1 MNDTKQVSSRA
12 ASRGWRRAI
21 AVTLLGVL
29 ALTAVL
35 TGCSVQQ
42 PQETVASVEP
52 RTVETMAPETA
63 EPTESA
69 APATSAPVGAQVMLP
84 EMAELYAENDE
95 IAGWIEIKGTEVDY
109 PVMYTPDDGQFYLY
123 RTFQKEED
131 PTKEGCLFIDE
142 FCKVDPRDT
151 NLLIHGH
158 NMKNGTM
165 FHSLLNYKEEDY
177 YKEHPVI
184 TYNTLYEEEQYE
196 IAYVFLSQVYNQ
208 DDDVFK
214 FYKFYNAANEEEY
227 NYFTDNCKQL
237 ELYSTGVTPQFDD
250 DLITLTTCEYTV
262 ENGRMVV
269 VARKITEDRP
279 AQSEY
284 AKEWLES
291 GQGTAAEQ
299 QAQEAEASEVAASA
313 TEITGDISV

>member
-1 MNDTKQVSSRA
+1 MNDTKQESGRRTQSR
-12 ASRGWRRAI
+12 WRRFTAA
-21 AVTLLGVL
+21 AVLCAL
-29 ALTAVL
+29 ALSVVL
-35 TGCSVQQ
+35 TGCS
-42 PQETVASVEP
+42 QEAPAETAPSVEP
-52 RTVETMAPETA
+52 RSVETPAPEASEEATV
-63 EPTESA
+63 
-69 APATSAPVGAQVMLP
+69 APATTAPNAQVMLP
-84 EMAELYAENDE
+84 EMAELYAENNE
-95 IAGWIEIKGTEVDY
+95 IIGWIEIKGTEVDY

-123 RTFQKEED
+123 RTFEKEED
-131 PTKEGCLFIDE
+131 PTKEGCLFVDE

-165 FHSLLNYKEEDY
+165 FHSLLNYQDEEY
-177 YKEHPVI
+177 YQEHPVI
-184 TYNTLYEEEQYE
+184 TFNTLYDEEQYE
-196 IAYVFLSQVYNQ
+196 IAYVFRSQVYNQ

-227 NYFTDNCKQL
+227 KYYTDNCKEL
-237 ELYSTGVTPQFDD
+237 ELYSTGVTPEYDD
-250 DLITLTTCEYTV
+250 DLITLNTCEYTV

-284 AKEWLES
+284 ARAWLES

-299 QAQEAEASEVAASA
+299 DAEEAEAAEADAAA
-313 TEITGDISV
+313 TALTGDISA

>member
-1 MNDTKQVSSRA
+1 MYETKKDKN
-12 ASRGWRRAI
+12 RGTRRLT
-21 AVTLLGVL
+21 AVLLLGIL
-29 ALTAVL
+29 AISAVL
-35 TGCSVQQ
+35 TGCS
-42 PQETVASVEP
+42 QEAP
-52 RTVETMAPETA
+52 VETAPVVES
-63 EPTESA
+63 EPTATIEPAPREAEETIAPSTT
-69 APATSAPVGAQVMLP
+69 APAVGAQVMLP
-84 EMAELYAENDE
+84 EMAELYAENNE

-123 RTFQKEED
+123 RTFEKEED

-142 FCKVDPRDT
+142 FCSVDPRDT

-184 TYNTLYEEEQYE
+184 TFNSLYEEEQYE

-214 FYKFYNAANEEEY
+214 FYKFYNAENEEEY
-227 NYFTDNCKQL
+227 KYYTDNCKAL
-237 ELYSTGVTPQFDD
+237 ELYSTGVTPEFDD

-284 AKEWLES
+284 AREWLES

-299 QAQEAEASEVAASA
+299 EAQEAEASEAADAMELS
-313 TEITGDISV
+313 GDISA